1 MTRAG
6 ARAAAV
12 TLVVAALAS
21 GPARGDPLAE
31 AEQGAPRVEALLR
44 SLEEGARQPEEDQA
58 DRATRRFG
66 SGETQYLLGDWPGAA
81 LLLGDALDDP
91 TFRAGPHAATATFYL
106 GDALRQSGAC
116 GAARPYLDAYLAGGE
131 LAHRGGAI
139 AAALDCAV
147 RGGRPDRIPPL
158 LAEADAYHQGQ
169 LPPELRYLS
178 AKAIFARTDLPPEDH
193 FQQADAAFAAV
204 GAPFAQQAAYHQ
216 AVLRVRRGDLAGAAE
231 RFAACAALPAGDA
244 RQRDAQ
250 DLCALGLARVRAELG
265 DVPGAVAAYG
275 QLPIDSPWF
284 DESLYEVASVLGRA
298 GQLEPAL
305 RAAETLVEVSGGSP
319 LATRARLLQAQL
331 LLAQGKYEAASQLYG
346 RVIDESARVRDGLD
360 AVLTLHRDPI
370 RYFADLLSQRAKPYE
385 VASPVPHEAL
395 QAALARPELARAAG
409 LMTALE
415 AEGRALDETRA
426 VAARL
431 AAVLSRGDGV
441 DAFPR
446 LREAYAGVQAVENAV
461 AILQGAAASAAA
473 EAAGAA
479 LEADAQAELARVHA
493 ERLVLEARL
502 EALPRTVEAARARRD
517 RRRDRVDELDRQLFG
532 LGYGVEAARASIAGT
547 EVWLSA
553 HPRELRGGREQ
564 REAFEAELRKH
575 REVVDA
581 YERELGAL
589 RREVAL
595 ARDAAAGEETL
606 DEEAK
611 LRAEHLALLAAER
624 RLLDGARG
632 RLEGGARERFE
643 RAAAAGDRLGA
654 VGAQARELA
663 GWIAGEARRRAD
675 ALRAVVAAEEASL
688 AQQAAALDGLR
699 GEARRTVGQIAYR
712 AFGAVRQD
720 LYALVLRADVGLNDV
735 VWTRKRDRVDRIH
748 KLSMQKA
755 AELEA
760 LDAKYR
766 PALQEEE

>member
-1 MTRAG
+1 VTRAG

-12 TLVVAALAS
+12 ALVAAALAS
-21 GPARGDPLAE
+21 TPARGDPLAE

-44 SLEEGARQPEEDQA
+44 SVEEGARQPEEDQA
-58 DRATRRFG
+58 GRAARRFG
-66 SGETQYLLGDWPGAA
+66 SGETQYLLGDWTGAA

-91 TFRAGPHAATATFYL
+91 TFRAGPQAATATFYL
-106 GDALRQSGAC
+106 GDALRQSDAC
-116 GAARPYLDAYLAGGE
+116 GAAQPYLDAYLAAGE
-131 LAHRGGAI
+131 LAHRGEAI
-139 AAALDCAV
+139 AAALDCAA
-147 RGGRPDRIPPL
+147 RGDRPDRIAPL

-178 AKAIFARTDLPPEDH
+178 AKAVFARTDLPPEDR

-216 AVLRVRRGDLAGAAE
+216 AVLRVERGDLAAAAE
-231 RFAACAALPAGDA
+231 RLVACAALPTGDA

-250 DLCALGLARVRAELG
+250 DLCALGLARVRTELG
-265 DVPGAVAAYG
+265 DLPGAVAAYG

-298 GQLEPAL
+298 EQLEPAL
-305 RAAETLVEVSGGSP
+305 RAAETLVEVSSGSP

-346 RVIDESARVRDGLD
+346 RVIDEAARVRDGLD

-370 RYFADLLSQRAKPYE
+370 RYFADLLSQRAKPYD

-395 QAALARPELARAAG
+395 QAALARPELARAAR

-415 AEGRALDETRA
+415 AEGRALEEARGM
-426 VAARL
+426 AARL

-461 AILQGAAASAAA
+461 AILQGAAASAAVDAAGPALPPDA
-473 EAAGAA
+473 EAA
-479 LEADAQAELARVHA
+479 LARVHA

-502 EALPRTVEAARARRD
+502 EALPRTLEAARARRD
-517 RRRDRVDELDRQLFG
+517 RWRDRVDELDRQLFG
-532 LGYGVEAARASIAGT
+532 LGYGVEAARSSISGA
-547 EVWLSA
+547 EVWLST
-553 HPRELRGGREQ
+553 HKEVQGGREQ

-581 YERELGAL
+581 YERELAAL

-624 RLLDGARG
+624 ALLDGARG

-643 RAAAAGDRLGA
+643 RAAAAGDRLAA

-675 ALRAVVAAEEASL
+675 GLRAVVAAEEASL
-688 AQQAAALDGLR
+688 ANQTAALEAVR
-699 GEARRTVGQIAYR
+699 GEARRAAGQVAYR
-712 AFGAVRQD
+712 AFGAVRND

-735 VWTRKRDRVDRIH
+735 VWTRKRDRVDRIQ

-766 PALQEEE
+766 PLLQEEE